1 MKHWNV
7 RQIASRLSTRKRWF
21 LLLGIALLTAMG
33 TTIVQADAT
42 PTTYYAC
49 VNSSSGTIHMIS
61 ATDSCKG
68 NEQEMS
74 WNQVGPAGP
83 AGPTGPQGPA
93 GPQGPQGP
101 TGPAGANGRDGL
113 QGPPG
118 ISNYQSISGF
128 TPTGPDGHAFSPA
141 CPEGSSPLG
150 GGAQLPTG
158 YALEASFPTGGG
170 WEVFVIN
177 ASGLFAGQPA
187 ANVQVTVY
195 VICATVAH

>member
-1 MKHWNV
+1 MKHSV
-7 RQIASRLSTRKRWF
+7 RQMASRFLTRKRWF
-21 LLLGIALLTAMG
+21 LLLGIALLTVMG

-49 VNSSSGTIHMIS
+49 VNNSSGTIHMIG

-68 NEQEMS
+68 NEQEIS
-74 WNQVGPAGP
+74 WNQVGPTGPAGP
-83 AGPTGPQGPA
+83 AGAQGPA

-101 TGPAGANGRDGL
+101 TGPAGVDGRDGL

-118 ISNYQSISGF
+118 ISNYQSSSAS
-128 TPTGPDGHAFSPA
+128 TTTSSDGRAFSPA

-158 YALEASFPTGGG
+158 YALEASFPLGIG
-170 WEVFVIN
+170 WEVVVIN

-187 ANVQVTVY
+187 ASVQVTVY
-195 VICATVAH
+195 VICATVAR